1 MERSDGAVNS
11 SRQITH
17 HPPFCVVSNSE
28 RRDFSF
34 GIIELLLGPQ
44 QKPRFAHK
52 VILTKIPF
60 FERMLKEN
68 RWPESSSKFGQ
79 VKLPEDDPAVFDHIL
94 AYAYQGK
101 VVLRALNATG
111 GEEAPENSNPGTG
124 TLPDANQAEQMQAF
138 RSQEMMSL
146 VNLYVMADKF
156 NMEQCLNDIVDQYQS
171 YLWYQGVDRASFL
184 QVVRCCPETCDLR
197 GMIIAQI
204 AYESR
209 LEGYDTY
216 KHKMPE
222 LFSAFIEADVESA
235 LEYAKAVCSLSDNKG
250 KQKIGKWH
258 RHV

>member
-28 RRDFSF
+28 RRDFSS
-34 GIIELLLGPQ
+34 GIVELLLGPQ

-52 VILTKIPF
+52 DVLTKIPF

-79 VKLPEDDPAVFDHIL
+79 VKLPEDDPAVFDHVL
-94 AYAYQGK
+94 AYAYQGR
-101 VVLRALNATG
+101 VVLRALNATA
-111 GEEAPENSNPGTG
+111 GEEALESSFPYTR
-124 TLPDANQAEQMQAF
+124 TLPNANQAEQMQAS
-138 RSQEMMSL
+138 RSQEMISL

-156 NMEQCLNDIVDQYQS
+156 NMVQCLNDIVDQYEGH
-171 YLWYQGVDRASFL
+171 LWYQGVDCTSFL
-184 QVVRCCPETCDLR
+184 QVIKCCPETCELR
-197 GMIIAQI
+197 GMIITQI

-222 LFSAFIEADVESA
+222 LFSAFIEADVENA
-235 LEYAKAVCSLSDNKG
+235 LEYAKAVCNLTDNKG
-250 KQKIGKWH
+250 KQNIGKWH
-258 RHV
+258 RHN